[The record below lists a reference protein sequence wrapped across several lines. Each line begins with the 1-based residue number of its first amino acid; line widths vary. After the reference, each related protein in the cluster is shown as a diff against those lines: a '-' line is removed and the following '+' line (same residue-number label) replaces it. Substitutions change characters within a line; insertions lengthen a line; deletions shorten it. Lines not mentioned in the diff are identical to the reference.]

1 MYNYAVP
8 SGGMVPI
15 SVPRGLGASTL
26 LVRVRQKLT
35 AAGKSG
41 SGADEVD
48 AQTGLHT
55 KLHISSQQISAPAA
69 VSF

>member
-1 MYNYAVP
+1 V
-8 SGGMVPI
+8 
-15 SVPRGLGASTL
+15 
-26 LVRVRQKLT
+26 LVLQKLT

-55 KLHISSQQISAPAA
+55 KPWHFFTTDISSGSRKLLTHEHE
-69 VSF
+69 